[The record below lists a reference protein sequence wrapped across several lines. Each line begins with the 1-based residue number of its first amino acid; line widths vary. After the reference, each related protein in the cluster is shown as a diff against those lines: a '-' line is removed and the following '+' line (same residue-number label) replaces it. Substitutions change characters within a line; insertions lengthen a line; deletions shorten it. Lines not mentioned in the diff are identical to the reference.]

1 MAALVTILTRTLGR
15 PCLADA
21 AASVAAQTYRPL
33 EWLVVDAAGKGI
45 DAPAAGAA
53 DVRVVGSGEPMLR
66 ARAANF
72 GFGQA
77 RGSRVILL
85 DDDDLLLPRGV
96 ELLSA
101 ALDANPHARLAYG
114 DVEVETRNGI
124 EFAYRYEYSELALLM
139 RNLFPPNAAL
149 VDLALLRDK
158 GIAFDE
164 DVNWFDD
171 WDLWLKVSEHTTF
184 VHVREL
190 TGVYRLHL
198 SQSGVWTSDRPG
210 ADARIRR
217 DGATVAARYA
227 SRRLRLRRQFEAAK
241 DDARRR
247 AASGDLP
254 GAAQAWL
261 GAHLMLPTDD
271 EPVLGYAG
279 IALAAGDAGAATRT
293 LRVALAGAP
302 GSEAI
307 AGMLASI
314 LERQGDAEGAR
325 QVLKRAADYRA
336 ASAAAVEAAAPLG
349 GPVS

>member
-21 AASVAAQTYRPL
+21 AASVAAQTYRPI

-45 DAPAAGAA
+45 EAPPAGDAE
-53 DVRVVGSGEPMLR
+53 VRVVGSGAPMLR

-72 GFGQA
+72 GFRQA
-77 RGSRVILL
+77 RGARLILL

-101 ALDANPHARLAYG
+101 ALDANPAAKLAYG
-114 DVEVETRNGI
+114 DVTVETQNGP

-149 VDLALLRDK
+149 FDLALVRD
-158 GIAFDE
+158 GAIAFDE

-171 WDLWLKVSEHTTF
+171 WDLWLKVSERTTF
-184 VHVREL
+184 VHVREF
-190 TGVYRLHL
+190 TGIYRLHL
-198 SQSGVWTSDRPG
+198 SQSGVWTYDRPG
-210 ADARIRR
+210 GDPRIRR
-217 DGATVAARYA
+217 DAATVAARYA

-241 DDARRR
+241 DDARQR
-247 AASGDLP
+247 AARGDLA

-261 GAHLMLPTDD
+261 GAHLMLPADE

-279 IALAAGDAGAATRT
+279 IALAAGDRAAATRT
-293 LRVALAGAP
+293 LRGALAAAP
-302 GSEAI
+302 GSEALSR
-307 AGMLASI
+307 MLASI
-314 LERQGDAEGAR
+314 LEEQGNAQGAR
-325 QVLKRAADYRA
+325 AVLQRAADYRA
-336 ASAAAVEAAAPLG
+336 AALAAVEAAAPMG